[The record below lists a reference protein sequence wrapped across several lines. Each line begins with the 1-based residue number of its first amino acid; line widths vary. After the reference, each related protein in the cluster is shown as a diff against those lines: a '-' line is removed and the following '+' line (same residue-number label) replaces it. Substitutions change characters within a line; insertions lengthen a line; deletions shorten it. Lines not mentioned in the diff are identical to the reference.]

1 MAYLNA
7 INSVT
12 QTVVADG
19 YLVYD
24 TKAVSGCSSCCSQGI
39 LFTAGSNT
47 ITLRKAGT
55 YLVTVNANVTPTAAG
70 DISLR
75 LVKNGVAVPGAS
87 ATATG
92 VAATTCH
99 ASFTTLITVLPSC
112 KAINNVASLQ
122 GQLTAAGTVTST
134 SFTAVK
140 IA

>member
-24 TKAVSGCSSCCSQGI
+24 TKAVSGCNSCCSQGI

-92 VAATTCH
+92 VAATTFPT
-99 ASFTTLITVLPSC
+99 SFTTLITVLPSC

-122 GQLTAAGTVTST
+122 VQLTATGTVTST

>member
-24 TKAVSGCSSCCSQGI
+24 TKAVSGCNSCCSQGI

-92 VAATTCH
+92 VAATTFPT
-99 ASFTTLITVLPSC
+99 SFTTLITVLPSC

-122 GQLTAAGTVTST
+122 VQLTAAGTVTST

>member
-92 VAATTCH
+92 VAVTTFP
-99 ASFTTLITVLPSC
+99 ASFTTLIKVLPSC

-122 GQLTAAGTVTST
+122 VQLTATGTVTST

>member
-24 TKAVSGCSSCCSQGI
+24 TKAVSGCNSCCSQGI

-92 VAATTCH
+92 VAATIFP

-122 GQLTAAGTVTST
+122 VQLTAAGTVTST

>member
-92 VAATTCH
+92 VVATTFP

-122 GQLTAAGTVTST
+122 VQLTAAGTVTST

>member
-24 TKAVSGCSSCCSQGI
+24 TKAVSGCNSCCNQGI

-70 DISLR
+70 DISLQ
-75 LVKNGVAVPGAS
+75 LVKNGVAVPG
-87 ATATG
+87 
-92 VAATTCH
+92 VVATTFP

-122 GQLTAAGTVTST
+122 VQLTAAGTVTST

>member
-19 YLVYD
+19 YLGYD
-24 TKAVSGCSSCCSQGI
+24 TKAVSGCNSCCSQGI

-92 VAATTCH
+92 VAATTFP
-99 ASFTTLITVLPSC
+99 ASFTTLIRLRPSC
-112 KAINNVASLQ
+112 KAINKVAALQ
-122 GQLTAAGTVTST
+122 VQWTAAGTVTST

>member
-24 TKAVSGCSSCCSQGI
+24 TKAVSGCNSCCSQGI

-92 VAATTCH
+92 VAATPFP

-122 GQLTAAGTVTST
+122 VQLTAAGTVTST

>member
-24 TKAVSGCSSCCSQGI
+24 TKAVSGCNSCCSQGI

-92 VAATTCH
+92 VAATNFP

-122 GQLTAAGTVTST
+122 VQLTATGTVTST